1 MFRFGQR
8 FCRYS
13 FLSNLFYQCSMKII
27 NPIYNF
33 MVGISV
39 LAGIIALVFAIVFYV
54 KFFQMA
60 ADINRIS
67 RIMEELSEKN
77 KASLKKETS
86 AEQSQES
93 ASASSVNTDA
103 TQTTESV
110 SENNDVLSKIGWI
123 PIFVVVMILL
133 FVFVLVNR

>member
-1 MFRFGQR
+1 
-8 FCRYS
+8 
-13 FLSNLFYQCSMKII
+13 
-27 NPIYNF
+27 

-60 ADINRIS
+60 ADINRMS
-67 RIMEELSEKN
+67 RIMEELTKKN

-103 TQTTESV
+103 TKITESI
-110 SENNDVLSKIGWI
+110 SENDDVFSKIGW
-123 PIFVVVMILL
+123 PIVIGLIILL
-133 FVFVLVNR
+133 FIIAIIDALSK

>member
-1 MFRFGQR
+1 
-8 FCRYS
+8 
-13 FLSNLFYQCSMKII
+13 
-27 NPIYNF
+27 

-60 ADINRIS
+60 ADINRMS
-67 RIMEELSEKN
+67 RIMEELAKKD
-77 KASLKKETS
+77 KASLKEETS

-103 TQTTESV
+103 TQTTESTT
-110 SENNDVLSKIGWI
+110 ENNDVFSKIGW
-123 PIFVVVMILL
+123 PIVVGLIILL
-133 FVFVLVNR
+133 FIIAIIDALSK

>member
-1 MFRFGQR
+1 
-8 FCRYS
+8 
-13 FLSNLFYQCSMKII
+13 
-27 NPIYNF
+27 

-67 RIMEELSEKN
+67 RIMEELTKKN

-93 ASASSVNTDA
+93 ASDSSVNTEDA
-103 TQTTESV
+103 TKITEST
-110 SENNDVLSKIGWI
+110 SENNDVFSKIGW
-123 PIFVVVMILL
+123 PIVVGLIILL
-133 FVFVLVNR
+133 FIIAIIDALSK

>member
-13 FLSNLFYQCSMKII
+13 SLSNLFYQCSLKII
-27 NPIYNF
+27 NPIYNI

-39 LAGIIALVFAIVFYV
+39 LAGIIALVFAIIFYV

-60 ADINRIS
+60 ADINRMS
-67 RIMEELSEKN
+67 RLMEELTKKN
-77 KASLKKETS
+77 KVSLKEETS

-103 TQTTESV
+103 TQTTEST
-110 SENNDVLSKIGWI
+110 SENDDVFPKIGWI
-123 PIFVVVMILL
+123 PIFVVVMILI
-133 FVFVLVNR
+133 FVFVFVNR

>member
-1 MFRFGQR
+1 
-8 FCRYS
+8 
-13 FLSNLFYQCSMKII
+13 
-27 NPIYNF
+27 

-60 ADINRIS
+60 ADINRMS
-67 RIMEELSEKN
+67 RLMEELAKKN
-77 KASLKKETS
+77 KASLKDETS

-103 TQTTESV
+103 TQTTEST
-110 SENNDVLSKIGWI
+110 SKNDDVFSKIGW
-123 PIFVVVMILL
+123 PIVVGLIILL
-133 FVFVLVNR
+133 FIIAIIDALSK